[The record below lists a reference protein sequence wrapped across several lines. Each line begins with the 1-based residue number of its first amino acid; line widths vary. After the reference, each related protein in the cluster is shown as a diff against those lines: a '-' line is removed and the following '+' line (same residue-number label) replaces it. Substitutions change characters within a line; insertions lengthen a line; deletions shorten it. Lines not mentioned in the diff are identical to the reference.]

1 MLIPSEI
8 LEYYVDSD
16 FTLSQIAAIL
26 GVSKST
32 VRRRL
37 EEMSISISCK
47 YSLINDEEL
56 DRNVRKILHHF
67 PNIGYRSVKGHLMG
81 IGYIIQQNRIKESM
95 RRVDFEGVLY
105 RRLSLKPVQRRVYN
119 VRAPLSLWHID
130 GYHKLIS
137 WRLVIHGGID
147 GYSRL
152 PVYLKVNN
160 NNRAEIVLQA
170 FREAVTE
177 YGLPERV
184 RSDKGG
190 ENVKVAEY
198 MLMNHGFNKK
208 CFITGRSVHNQ
219 RIERFWRDLWDG
231 CICLFYHIFTYLE
244 CQNLLDVN
252 NEVDVKALHFVFIP
266 RIQEHLDKFRAAF
279 MRRPLRTANYKT
291 PLQLWI
297 SGQILDPKH
306 QLSEEECQFFG
317 VDEASYEPCSNDI

>member
-1 MLIPSEI
+1 MNEELQAVCIQKLKDIISICENESGTSNEDIQFKISSLLLIFQNCPERFGLDPVIDFLFKAINILDKDSVVKNCTFQSRYSTYEVSNGMKGRPKLLIPSEI

-219 RIERFWRDLWDG
+219 
-231 CICLFYHIFTYLE
+231 
-244 CQNLLDVN
+244 
-252 NEVDVKALHFVFIP
+252 
-266 RIQEHLDKFRAAF
+266 
-279 MRRPLRTANYKT
+279 
-291 PLQLWI
+291 
-297 SGQILDPKH
+297 S
-306 QLSEEECQFFG
+306 
-317 VDEASYEPCSNDI
+317 